1 MPDFSIVSYKTFIVV
16 NGGGGGGGGV
26 TRDADGGCDADV
38 VALTLRR

>member
-1 MPDFSIVSYKTFIVV
+1 MPDFSIVSYKTF
-16 NGGGGGGGGV
+16 NSGGGGGGGGGV